1 MSRRVTK
8 TSCGLRLVSQS
19 ENTLFDLDGAVVQA
33 ELVALA
39 RTAIDLKAAGNRVV
53 VAVGEPPSAGAGCS
67 GGQVYRAGYAA
78 MVVSQTRLM
87 AEWEK
92 CFNNGGEVAAQVLI
106 DAVVFHNALRGQ
118 QLAGVLCELTDRG
131 VVPIVGLSAGG
142 RGACTTLLDSFLLT
156 LLDNHKKRI
165 GQEVA
170 V

>member
-1 MSRRVTK
+1 MRITK
-8 TSCGLRLVSQS
+8 TSCGLSLVSQS
-19 ENTLFDLDGAVVQA
+19 ENTLFDFKGRVVQS

-39 RTAIDLKAAGNRVV
+39 RTAIYLKAAGNRVV

-92 CFNNGGEVAAQVLI
+92 CFNNSGEVAAQVLV
-106 DAVVFHNALRGQ
+106 DAVVFHNELRGQ
-118 QLAGVLCELTDRG
+118 QLADVLCELTDMG

-142 RGACTTLLDSFLLT
+142 RGACNTLLDSFLLT
-156 LLDNHKKRI
+156 LLDNHKKGI
-165 GQEVA
+165 LQKLA